1 MEIQPNHRIGNHV
14 RNFERLLSQYT
25 FDIPLSKFL
34 QDQFRLNRKM
44 GSKDRKMA
52 TRFAYNF
59 FRIGNLGEDLEFSEK
74 LLIAEFLCEKESD
87 LVSSLK
93 PEWQGVLTAD
103 LTEKLVLVEKE
114 FQVKLEEVF
123 PVISEIT
130 SEIDSTAFLQ
140 NLLRQPLFFIRVK
153 KGKMHK
159 VQHILAQNQITY
171 SQKAENILV
180 LPHHTALDKIPD
192 LQGLVE
198 VQDYSS
204 QQTLNDVQPEDFS
217 LWWDVCSGSG
227 GKSLLLL
234 DKNPKIK
241 LMASDIRPSI
251 LKNLV
256 KRFDAANILDY
267 HTKELDMSSDNQ
279 KVLGNTRFDG
289 IICDVPCSG
298 SGTWGSSPENLSKF
312 DVSKIEKYAD
322 LQKRILK
329 NAYYYLKEGKTL
341 VYITCSVFQKENE
354 DVVNEMQKELNFEI
368 KKMQYLEGAS
378 HQADTLFVAYIQ
390 K

>member
-93 PEWQGVLTAD
+93 PEWQGTLTAD